1 MKIKRERK
9 NIESLLRLSHL
20 FLLLFMFSQVLFG
33 QGKTD
38 NSTDWFYPEWA
49 ANAKFNY
56 PISVLDTDSALGRY
70 SLKTKEV
77 GLKDLAR
84 FHGHLCD
91 GLVIAFIE
99 VRAALEKLF
108 PDGVVDRTDLRA
120 VSKNGPCIID
130 AVMYLTGA
138 RVSFQTLRI
147 DNSIGEG
154 FIIQRISTGQ
164 TYQVYLRPGVF
175 PAEQASLEEAIREK
189 RRKGLMVMA
198 QEINRVE
205 EMANSLIKKI
215 LSTPPEELLEIR
227 SVAGY
232 IFRPFD
238 FIGERGDVIN
248 KTMPRK

>member
-1 MKIKRERK
+1 MKVKRERK
-9 NIESLLRLSHL
+9 NFYSALRLNFL
-20 FLLLFMFSQVLFG
+20 FFLFFILSQVLLG
-33 QGKTD
+33 QGRTD
-38 NSTDWFYPEWA
+38 NSPDWFYPDWA
-49 ANAKFNY
+49 ARAKFNY
-56 PISVLDTDSALGRY
+56 PIRVLDTDSALGRY
-70 SLKTKEV
+70 SLQTKEV

-91 GLVIAFIE
+91 GLVIAFME
-99 VRAALEKLF
+99 LRAVLEKLF
-108 PDGVVDRTDLRA
+108 PDGVVDRTDLRV

-138 RVSFQTLRI
+138 RVNFQTLRI
-147 DNSIGEG
+147 DNSLTEG

-164 TYQVYLRPGVF
+164 AYQVYLRPGVF
-175 PAEQASLEEAIREK
+175 PAEQTALEEAIREK
-189 RRKGLMVMA
+189 RRKGLIVGA
-198 QEINRVE
+198 EEIDQVE

-215 LSTPPEELLEIR
+215 LSAPPEEILETQ

>member
-1 MKIKRERK
+1 MKVKGERK
-9 NIESLLRLSHL
+9 NLDSVLRLNCL
-20 FLLLFMFSQVLFG
+20 FFLFFIFSQVLFA
-33 QGKTD
+33 QEKTD
-38 NSTDWFYPEWA
+38 NSPDWFYPDWA
-49 ANAKFNY
+49 AGAKFNY
-56 PISVLDTDSALGRY
+56 PIRVLDTDSALGRY

-99 VRAALEKLF
+99 IRAALEKLF
-108 PDGVVDRTDLRA
+108 PEGIVDRTDLRA
-120 VSKNGPCIID
+120 VAKNGPCIID

-138 RVSFQTLRI
+138 RVNFQTLRI
-147 DNSIGEG
+147 DNSITEG

-164 TYQVYLRPGVF
+164 AYKVNLRSGVF
-175 PAEQASLEEAIREK
+175 PAEQAALEEAIREK
-189 RRKGLMVMA
+189 RRKGSGVSA
-198 QEINRVE
+198 EEIDQLE
-205 EMANSLIKKI
+205 QMANSLIRQI
-215 LSTPPEELLEIR
+215 LSTPPEEILEIR
-227 SVAGY
+227 PLEGY